1 MLTDL
6 SDDVGKSSHELDS
19 LLGTFFTYDPDL
31 RTQLYFLLRAPFHR
45 DQSHNTEPHT
55 EPPSSVSGNNS
66 LSSGNQTQDEPMLDL

>member
-6 SDDVGKSSHELDS
+6 SKEAEKSPHELNS

-31 RTQLYFLLRAPFHR
+31 RAGLYSLLRAPFHR

-66 LSSGNQTQDEPMLDL
+66 LSSAKQTLADF